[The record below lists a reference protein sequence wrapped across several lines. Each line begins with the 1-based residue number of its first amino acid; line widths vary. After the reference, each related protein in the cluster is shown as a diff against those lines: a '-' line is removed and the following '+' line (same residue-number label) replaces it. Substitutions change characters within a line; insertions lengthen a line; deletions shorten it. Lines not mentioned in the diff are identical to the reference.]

1 MDDRFFVPGTIE
13 PVPHPRRGRRA
24 AAAAAVLEAE
34 VARPAHALHDPPLEP
49 RDEAVFLLTAA
60 AEVEHA
66 LMVQYLYAAYSVR
79 VVDGDPNEQP
89 LGIVRDRLLQIARE
103 EMGHLATV
111 QNLLHVVGGPL
122 TLDREH
128 SPYAASI
135 HPFRFTLEPV
145 TTASL
150 SKYVVAESPAVLP
163 ETFPEEDEELLEQI
177 HADATVANG
186 GQPVR
191 HVGRIFERLAQL
203 FEDVTSGL
211 GDDDIRTDTAALH
224 ASSDDWGFEP
234 RRPSDGEPLLVASF
248 PGGDVGTVRAAAAAA
263 VRAIGAQGEGY
274 DPPSAGTESHFER
287 FFDLYK
293 RVATLSSAGVDVA
306 WPVTT
311 NPNTTSPS
319 TPSPGDDVAAALALR
334 ASRGRI
340 DHPSARA
347 WAHLFNLRY
356 RLLLGQLAH
365 FLRSDRERYGD
376 APGPRLG
383 DRTGRGLLL
392 LWTFD
397 EMRHLKKIAAKL
409 VQLPRGDP
417 PGPER
422 AGPPFELPYTLS
434 LPDGE
439 RQRWRMH
446 LDASRAASRLVRE
459 QLAAELAG
467 DGFLTDLLAADARA
481 QTALESLVR
490 GEGIPDESLPTGFA
504 KAVTILEEAV
514 RGFTVG
520 GFHQSFW
527 TGRTRDQLVDAAA
540 EPQIVAFAPDGSID
554 RDPDHA
560 PLVQRLED
568 EGFRMPR
575 SRPAVPPA
583 RIAYIREWI
592 AAGCPDD
599 DPPGRVGVEHERDPS
614 L

>member
-1 MDDRFFVPGTIE
+1 MDVRFFVPGAIV
-13 PVPHPRRGRRA
+13 PVPRPRRGGGAGA
-24 AAAAAVLEAE
+24 AADGEAE
-34 VARPAHALHDPPLEP
+34 VAVPAGSLHDPPLEP

-79 VVDGDPNEQP
+79 VVDGDPDRP
-89 LGIVRDRLLQIARE
+89 RLAIVRDRLLQIARE

-111 QNLLHVVGGPL
+111 ENLLHVVGGPL
-122 TLDREH
+122 TLDREA

-150 SKYVVAESPAVLP
+150 AKYVVAESPAALP
-163 ETFPEEDEELLEQI
+163 DDLSAEDEALLEQI
-177 HADATVANG
+177 HTDATVANG

-203 FEDVTSGL
+203 FEDGTSGL
-211 GDDDIRTDTAALH
+211 GDDDIRTDTAAFH
-224 ASSDDWGFEP
+224 ASFEDWGFEP
-234 RRPSDGEPLLVASF
+234 RRPSDGEPLIVASF
-248 PGGDVGTVRAAAAAA
+248 PDGDVGTVRAAAAAA

-274 DPPSAGTESHFER
+274 DPPPSGAESHFER

-293 RVATLSSAGVDVA
+293 RVAALRSADVA
-306 WPVTT
+306 VTWPVTT
-311 NPNTTSPS
+311 NPTTTPPSS
-319 TPSPGDDVAAALALR
+319 TPPGGEVAAAPALR
-334 ASRGRI
+334 TSTGRI
-340 DHPSARA
+340 THPSART
-347 WAHLFNLRY
+347 WAQLFDLRY

-365 FLRSDRERYGD
+365 FLRSSGERYVD

-397 EMRHLKKIAAKL
+397 EMRHLEKIATKL
-409 VQLPRGDP
+409 VQLPKDDP

-422 AGPPFELPYTLS
+422 AGPPFELPYALN

-446 LDASRAASRLVRE
+446 LDASRAAGRLVRE
-459 QLAAELAG
+459 KLAAELAT
-467 DGFLTDLLAADARA
+467 DGFLTDLLRADARA
-481 QTALESLVR
+481 QALLEPLAR
-490 GEGIPDESLPTGFA
+490 GETIPDGDLPTGFA
-504 KAVTILEEAV
+504 KTVTILEEAV

-520 GFHQSFW
+520 GFHDGFW
-527 TGRTRDQLVDAAA
+527 SGRTRNELLDPAA
-540 EPQIVAFAPDGSID
+540 EPQIVALTPDGSV
-554 RDPDHA
+554 DPDPDVA
-560 PLVQRLED
+560 PLVERLED
-568 EGFRMPR
+568 TTFRMPR
-575 SRPAVPPA
+575 LRPAVPPE
-583 RIAYIREWI
+583 RIVFIREWI

-599 DPPGRVGVEHERDPS
+599 DPPGKVGVEHEREPDV
-614 L
+614 

>member
-13 PVPHPRRGRRA
+13 PVPRPRRGRRA
-24 AAAAAVLEAE
+24 AATVFEAE
-34 VARPAHALHDPPLEP
+34 VALPAGSLHDPPLEP

-79 VVDGDPNEQP
+79 VIDGDPNEQP

-103 EMGHLATV
+103 EMGHLVTV
-111 QNLLHVVGGPL
+111 ENLLHVVGGPL

-163 ETFPEEDEELLEQI
+163 EGFPEADEELLEQI
-177 HADATVANG
+177 HTDATVANG

-203 FEDVTSGL
+203 FENATSGL
-211 GDDDIRTDTAALH
+211 SDQEIRTDTGALH
-224 ASSDDWGFEP
+224 GSVGDWGFEP
-234 RRPSDGEPLLVASF
+234 RRPSDGEPLIVASF
-248 PGGDVGTVRAAAAAA
+248 PDGDVGTIRSAAAAA

-274 DPPSAGTESHFER
+274 DAPAAGTESHFER

-293 RVATLSSAGVDVA
+293 RVAALSSAGVAVA

-311 NPNTTSPS
+311 NPNTTSSP
-319 TPSPGDDVAAALALR
+319 TRPPGDEVAAALALR
-334 ASRGRI
+334 ASTGSI
-340 DHPSARA
+340 NHPAARA

-356 RLLLGQLAH
+356 RMLLGQLAH
-365 FLRSDRERYGD
+365 FLRSGQECYID

-383 DRTGRGLLL
+383 ERTERGLLL

-409 VQLPRGDP
+409 VQLPKDDP

-439 RQRWRMH
+439 SQRWRMH
-446 LDASRAASRLVRE
+446 LDASRAAGRLVRD

-467 DGFLTDLLAADARA
+467 DGFLSDLLAADARA
-481 QTALESLVR
+481 HTVLESLAR
-490 GEGIPDESLPTGFA
+490 GEGIPEANLPPRFA
-504 KAVTILEEAV
+504 RAVTILEEAV

-520 GFHQSFW
+520 GFHQNFW

-540 EPQIVAFAPDGSID
+540 EPQIVAMAPDGGID
-554 RDPDHA
+554 RDPDEA

-568 EGFRMPR
+568 DGFRMPR
-575 SRPAVPPA
+575 LRPAVPPA
-583 RIAYIREWI
+583 RIAHIRAWI

-599 DPPGRVGVEHERDPS
+599 DPPGHVGVEHERDPNP
-614 L
+614 